1 MFSLTMGLDAVR
13 MEGAGLVGRRLVGH
27 RLHRQRNLTRMV
39 GVVDVVLEQFGGVT
53 SEKESG
59 MPLK

>member
-1 MFSLTMGLDAVR
+1 MGLDAVR
-13 MEGAGLVGRRLVGH
+13 MEGAGLVGRRLVGR

-39 GVVDVVLEQFGGVT
+39 GVVDVVFVLFGGVT

-59 MPLK
+59 MSLK